1 VPFYLA
7 VKVWYLADKLDLTGE
22 CLQSTTLSLHS
33 LLLHLPSSVSMDWLS
48 VLLPHQE
55 DRKSSRGRSNV
66 QGIVGHNLA
75 DCPLQATGCLEQS
88 WRCIDLVTKC
98 ACCTTFTHSRSTY
111 RVVESA
117 IGVWT
122 SLGAEE
128 KLISASVFCR
138 HWSQCTQELIHNK
151 QPKDASSCPRTNV
164 PNCFTSVRASLHG
177 SLESTTLSA
186 AQKP

>member
-1 VPFYLA
+1 M
-7 VKVWYLADKLDLTGE
+7 LTKYNSFP
-22 CLQSTTLSLHS
+22 QFSFVAFTLFCIYGLTIHAFA
-33 LLLHLPSSVSMDWLS
+33 PSRR
-48 VLLPHQE
+48 Q
-55 DRKSSRGRSNV
+55 KSSRGRSNV
-66 QGIVGHNLA
+66 HGIVGHNLA

-122 SLGAEE
+122 SSGAEE

-138 HWSQCTQELIHNK
+138 HWSQCTHELIHNK